1 MCIFVFVLQYVRN
14 QENIAS
20 SQKKKKNR
28 LEETKEVVTRRDG
41 IET

>member
-20 SQKKKKNR
+20 SQKNR